1 MSEQN
6 RYRIAWNYKSS
17 ENEEWAGWKNSSP
30 FRKNSVWRE
39 TADTWQDA
47 IQRWIDYAWP
57 AGEYTVV
64 SETPSEDGKS
74 GTIEIQFVDQPRDFW
89 EGAKIKAT
97 LIED

>member
-6 RYRIAWNYKSS
+6 RYQIERNIKTATGNWV
-17 ENEEWAGWKNSSP
+17 GWLGD
-30 FRKNSVWRE
+30 VLGE

-47 IQRWIDYAWP
+47 IHKWLDRDVWTV
-57 AGEYTVV
+57 GEYTVI

-74 GTIEIQFVDQPRDFW
+74 GIIEIQFVDPPTSFW

-97 LIED
+97 LI